1 MIDWGNLAVN
11 ALWILGCS
19 LALAAFS
26 YASWQGSVRGEK
38 ISVSLRSPGIRLSL
52 HLGGVLFCL
61 GLAFGAGTLLEKIIW
76 ALLGIAIL
84 VHQKFG

>member
-26 YASWQGSVRGEK
+26 YASWQASVHGEK
-38 ISVSLRSPGIRLSL
+38 ITVSLKSPGIRLSL
-52 HLGGVLFCL
+52 HLGGLLFCL
-61 GLAFGAGTLLEKIIW
+61 GLALGADSLLEKIVW